1 MSARL
6 WEKMDGDR
14 IWLENPRRKR
24 RRKGGGKRRRGGR
37 FKKGSAAAKRYM
49 ASIRP
54 NRGTKRRRKRAR
66 RNAGVSPAWLLNGK
80 RKGSHMAR
88 RKRHGRRRYR
98 RNPGGRSGFSVK
110 GILGRLQRG
119 VVDGLWV
126 VAGEAGAGIVPGFFP
141 AIPSTGVVGFVVQGL
156 TAVGLGEVVRRF
168 AKNSRAAEFV
178 VAGALAKPIRALAL
192 ASGIPQLTRALSSYP
207 SFAAYPEAGNVVT
220 GGALSGVPGGFVE
233 SGDAETQG
241 IF

>member
-1 MSARL
+1 MRL

-24 RRKGGGKRRRGGR
+24 RKSGGRKRRSGGR

-66 RNAGVSPAWLLNGK
+66 RNAGTMPGWLVNSK
-80 RKGSHMAR
+80 RKGSYMAR
-88 RKRHGRRRYR
+88 RKRSGRRRYR
-98 RNPGGRSGFSVK
+98 RNPGGGGGFSVK

-119 VVDGLWV
+119 AQDALWV
-126 VAGEAGAGIVPGFFP
+126 VAGEAGAGLVPGFFP
-141 AIPSTGVVGFVVQGL
+141 SIPSTGVVGFVVQGL
-156 TAVGLGEVVRRF
+156 TAVGIGEVIRKV
-168 AKNSRAAEFV
+168 AKNSRAAEFA
-178 VAGALAKPIRALAL
+178 VAGALAKPLRLLAMS
-192 ASGIPQLTRALSSYP
+192 SGIPVLSRALSSYP
-207 SFAAYPEAGNVVT
+207 GLEGYPNAGDVVT

-233 SGDAETQG
+233 AGEAETQG